1 MINSSY
7 FEMKVKRNFLI
18 LKLKLIPIEIK
29 LISNICIPS
38 KQKKS
43 TFFKNSLC
51 LTVKMVC
58 CLLVINYKMCIN
70 FQVNTAV
77 FLVNS

>member
-29 LISNICIPS
+29 LISIKCIPS
-38 KQKKS
+38 KKKTS

-51 LTVKMVC
+51 LTAKMVC

>member
-29 LISNICIPS
+29 LISIKCIPS
-38 KQKKS
+38 KKKNLN
-43 TFFKNSLC
+43 FFQEFSLFNCKNG
-51 LTVKMVC
+51 
-58 CLLVINYKMCIN
+58 LLFTSN
-70 FQVNTAV
+70 
-77 FLVNS
+77 